1 MAAVLKK
8 RALAEY
14 SHSQTVTADQESA
27 AGPSVKKVRL
37 TRRSEQPSTQA
48 EGYLQILQRAK
59 TSRESLQALTSL
71 AELSPAQVED
81 VGGVV
86 RRLLEVFSRDQE
98 TAVRCAVLRL
108 VQQLVSAAGERA
120 HLASAADELTAL
132 LERETS
138 SSVAGQCLS
147 ALSEL
152 GALSGGE
159 ARLSARLVAAARPR
173 LSHASHQVAARAAA
187 LLGRL
192 LPVSPQP
199 TDDLTQLGEAT
210 RAQDPRVRCA
220 ALQALL
226 TLHGRGLSLGGPLY
240 ADAVAALRDDY
251 ESVREAGLQL
261 VHVLAQTAPERLVP
275 LAESDQ
281 TVRLV
286 DDAFGHICNAINDL
300 SVRVRVRAATL
311 LGSMTAVS
319 TKFLEQTLD
328 KKLMSNMRRKRS
340 GHERLRT
347 LVVRGEW
354 SSGKKWGDDAPK
366 EQLQADT
373 VSLMSSGACGAFVH
387 GLEDEFLEVRS
398 AALESMTELATL
410 HPHFAEMSLDFIVD
424 MFNDEIAEV
433 RLRAVDSLSRIGQM
447 ITLREDQLDEILAVL
462 EVYSIDTREG
472 LHRMLGDCRL
482 GNTDSLKLCVEKLLK
497 NLKRYPQD
505 KRSLWRCF
513 QRMGAA
519 HPDLV
524 LPLVPSLLHIHPY
537 FQLPEQD
544 VQDPA
549 YVCILLLVMNAAA
562 GSPTMM
568 ALLDDNTRR
577 HFLYLRDT
585 LPGMVPDRL
594 PGQAAAAAAAAP
606 SPSTPAAARDNAAEF
621 LQSVLRRAA
630 EPGAGRAAL
639 EQCRRDLDRL
649 AQIDSALSA
658 RAQFASTYIHCQLL
672 MAQVTGDASWRA
684 GTAAGP
690 ARLQTSADTLTA
702 LTLRLQHRFSG
713 LEADEWAAVRQLRLR
728 LLALRL
734 VLQVRGRT
742 GSALALGE
750 HFLEQAQQLER
761 HLVDGGQPLDAF
773 TEALVRGLEAL
784 EERKAGAMARVL
796 APLLTDI
803 PVPPLRLRS
812 PLTQAEAVIFEPR
825 QETEHPQKFTA
836 GLVLGIPLDCEL
848 RHVSD
853 VSQVRLRVQYPD
865 QRAQL
870 VLPRATDF
878 RPLDEPASY
887 RLRTT
892 VLVSHQ
898 VWSEDGEVEISV
910 VLDVK
915 EPGCKVLRQ
924 EDWLIA
930 LCDAV
935 RVAVQPRAVRRN
947 VI

>member
-1 MAAVLKK
+1 M
-8 RALAEY
+8 
-14 SHSQTVTADQESA
+14 
-27 AGPSVKKVRL
+27 
-37 TRRSEQPSTQA
+37 
-48 EGYLQILQRAK
+48 
-59 TSRESLQALTSL
+59 
-71 AELSPAQVED
+71 
-81 VGGVV
+81 
-86 RRLLEVFSRDQE
+86 
-98 TAVRCAVLRL
+98 
-108 VQQLVSAAGERA
+108 
-120 HLASAADELTAL
+120 
-132 LERETS
+132 
-138 SSVAGQCLS
+138 
-147 ALSEL
+147 
-152 GALSGGE
+152 
-159 ARLSARLVAAARPR
+159 
-173 LSHASHQVAARAAA
+173 
-187 LLGRL
+187 
-192 LPVSPQP
+192 
-199 TDDLTQLGEAT
+199 
-210 RAQDPRVRCA
+210 
-220 ALQALL
+220 
-226 TLHGRGLSLGGPLY
+226 PLY
-240 ADAVAALRDDY
+240 SDAIAALRDDY
-251 ESVREAGLQL
+251 ETVREAALRL
-261 VHVLAQTAPERLVP
+261 VHVLAHTYPEQPVALTG
-275 LAESDQ
+275 SDQ
-281 TVRLV
+281 TVRLA

-300 SVRVRVRAATL
+300 GVRVRVRAATL
-311 LGSMTAVS
+311 LGSMTSVS
-319 TKFLEQTLD
+319 TRFLEQTLD

-366 EQLQADT
+366 EELHADT

-387 GLEDEFLEVRS
+387 GLEDEFLEVRA
-398 AALESMTELATL
+398 AALQSMTELATL

-524 LPLVPSLLHIHPY
+524 LPLVPSLLDIHPY

-568 ALLDDNTRR
+568 ALLDDRTHR

-585 LPGMVPDRL
+585 LPALVPDRL
-594 PGQAAAAAAAAP
+594 PGQVAAVAPPAAAAAHNNGA
-606 SPSTPAAARDNAAEF
+606 DF

-630 EPGAGRAAL
+630 EPGVSRAEL

-658 RAQFASTYIHCQLL
+658 RAQFASAYIHCQLL
-672 MAQVTGDASWRA
+672 LAQVTGDASWR
-684 GTAAGP
+684 GGSAAGP
-690 ARLQTSADTLTA
+690 ARLQTSADTLTS
-702 LTLRLQHRFSG
+702 LTLRLQHQFGG
-713 LEADEWAAVRQLRLR
+713 LAAEEAAAVRQLRVR

-734 VLQVRGRT
+734 VLLVRGRT

-750 HFLEQAQQLER
+750 YFLEQAQQLER
-761 HLVDGGQPLDAF
+761 HLVESGQPLDAF

-796 APLLTDI
+796 APLLTETA
-803 PVPPLRLRS
+803 VAPLRLGS
-812 PLTQAEAVIFEPR
+812 ALTQAAAVIFEPR

-853 VSQVRLRVQYPD
+853 ISQVRLRVQYPD

-870 VLPRATDF
+870 VMPRATDF
-878 RPLDEPASY
+878 RPTEEAACY

-915 EPGCKVLRQ
+915 EPGCKVLRP
-924 EDWLIA
+924 EDWLIE